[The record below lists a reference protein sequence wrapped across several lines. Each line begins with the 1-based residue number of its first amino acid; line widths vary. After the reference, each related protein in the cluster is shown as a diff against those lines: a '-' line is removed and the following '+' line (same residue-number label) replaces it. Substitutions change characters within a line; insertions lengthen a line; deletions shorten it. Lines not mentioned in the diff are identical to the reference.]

1 MKDAYIVKGS
11 IKTNISNIIGSLL
24 CLFLSLILLYESY
37 YIFSIFWFYAFYSL
51 LKDAFKN
58 YKDDYIKITDKYIE
72 INQSTDSFNE
82 KFMWK
87 NIDKIVIVNERD
99 IRAKLKI
106 MKVYT
111 RQNRL
116 YDDFPIEIILDNFDI
131 DVKEWCDFAMLYN
144 PKLNLTNKT

>member
-1 MKDAYIVKGS
+1 MKNVYIVKGS
-11 IKTNISNIIGSLL
+11 MKPNISYTIGSFL
-24 CLFLSLILLYESY
+24 CLLLSFWMLFESY

-51 LKDAFKN
+51 IKDAFKN
-58 YKDDYIKITDKYIE
+58 YKDDYIKITDKYLE

-87 NIDKIVIVNERD
+87 NIEKIVIFNERD
-99 IRAKLKI
+99 IRTKLKI

-116 YDDFPIEIILDNFDI
+116 YDDFPIEIILDDFDI

-144 PKLNLTNKT
+144 PKLNLTIKT